1 MFSRVEMARHRSSK
15 KLFSR
20 VYSPVHHLL
29 SATRNVGRSLFTR
42 SGRVV
47 DQGLAAVN
55 NVGSSMAK
63 HANMA
68 VRNVTRRRSAS
79 RKHRKNTRRNRK

>member
-1 MFSRVEMARHRSSK
+1 MARKSRSGK

-20 VYSPVHHLL
+20 VYSPIHHLL

-55 NVGSSMAK
+55 NVGSAVAK
-63 HANMA
+63 HANRA
-68 VRNVTRRRSAS
+68 VHNVTHRRG